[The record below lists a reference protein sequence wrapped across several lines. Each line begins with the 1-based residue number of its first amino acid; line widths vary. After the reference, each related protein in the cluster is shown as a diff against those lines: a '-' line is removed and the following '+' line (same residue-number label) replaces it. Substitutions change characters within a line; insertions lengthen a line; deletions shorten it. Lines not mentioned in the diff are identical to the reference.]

1 MKLVL
6 FVLFMLFIVLPVT
19 SPIIASLIVLVLRG
33 VIYAIPILFI
43 GLCIVYYVNKR
54 KENSYGK
61 NER

>member
-1 MKLVL
+1 MKFIL
-6 FVLFMLFIVLPVT
+6 FVMFMLFVVIPVT
-19 SPIIASLIVLVLRG
+19 SPIIASLVVLVLRG

>member
-1 MKLVL
+1 MKFIL
-6 FVLFMLFIVLPVT
+6 FILFMLFVVLPVT
-19 SPIIASLIVLVLRG
+19 SPIIASLVVLVLRG

-54 KENSYGK
+54 KENEYVE